1 MTLLPVARF
10 EYDHKPD
17 PPSSYHV
24 NLAKKTNTC
33 TFGGEKGQRSC
44 FIAYHNI
51 YMAER
56 NMYIMRAGGSS
67 VVRPKLSY
75 VPRPTGL
82 FLRLT

>member
-1 MTLLPVARF
+1 MIKLFMARF

-17 PPSSYHV
+17 PPSSYH
-24 NLAKKTNTC
+24 AMKTTRAHL
-33 TFGGEKGQRSC
+33 EEKKGQRSC

>member
-1 MTLLPVARF
+1 MTLLLTARL

-24 NLAKKTNTC
+24 NLAMKTTRAHLEEKKR
-33 TFGGEKGQRSC
+33 QRSC

-56 NMYIMRAGGSS
+56 NIYTTRAGGSG

-75 VPRPTGL
+75 VPQPTGL

>member
-1 MTLLPVARF
+1 MSLLLTARF

-24 NLAKKTNTC
+24 DLAKKTHAHLE
-33 TFGGEKGQRSC
+33 EKKDNGP
-44 FIAYHNI
+44 ALLLYHNI

-56 NMYIMRAGGSS
+56 NMYTTRAGGSS

>member
-1 MTLLPVARF
+1 MTLLPSARF
-10 EYDHKPD
+10 EHDHKPD

-24 NLAKKTNTC
+24 NLAMKTTRAYL
-33 TFGGEKGQRSC
+33 EEEEGQRSC

>member
-1 MTLLPVARF
+1 MTLLLTARF
-10 EYDHKPD
+10 EYDHKLD

-24 NLAKKTNTC
+24 NLAKKTRAHL
-33 TFGGEKGQRSC
+33 EEKKGQRSC